1 MKDRSGD
8 HLGMNARFM
17 FKGRRAGA
25 QPSVLH
31 DDLIASQAAVQL
43 GRSCCCP
50 ARPVVRVMIPPGDKC
65 QRWADL
71 LLCGHHYRVSLQALL
86 DAKAEITELTAPGA
100 GHPEALL
107 PEIPAHAAPV
117 R

>member
-1 MKDRSGD
+1 
-8 HLGMNARFM
+8 MNAKFVS
-17 FKGRRAGA
+17 KGRRTGA

-50 ARPVVRVMIPPGDKC
+50 GRPVVRVMIPPGDTC
-65 QRWADL
+65 PRWADL

-86 DAKAEITELTAPGA
+86 DARAEITELAAPGA

-107 PEIPAHAAPV
+107 PEAPVPAAPV